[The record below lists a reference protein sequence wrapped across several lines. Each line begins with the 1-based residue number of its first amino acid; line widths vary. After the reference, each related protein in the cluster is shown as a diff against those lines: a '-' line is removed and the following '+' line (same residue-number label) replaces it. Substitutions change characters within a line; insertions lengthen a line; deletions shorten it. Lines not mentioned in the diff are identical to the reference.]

1 MTWDDVEKALSAT
14 DAEERRRGATRLAED
29 RGVVPAALLLRAMG
43 DADWRVRK
51 EAALT
56 AVQLAPSGDVLK
68 ALITAL
74 EPGENVG
81 LRNAAVEAL
90 AGYGVHAILHLAAKL
105 GDLDADGRKLV
116 VDTLAKSGRPE
127 GLPVLRTLLDDADP
141 NVRGAAIEAVA
152 IIGQSCADD
161 AVPLLEAQ
169 LETGDRYERL
179 ASLEGLNRMGAVLPW
194 PMLEPLFGDP
204 VLATAAVVAAGRSGD
219 PDAVPALVRAL
230 PRSGGRDASGITKRV
245 VSDVA
250 LAALVQLARTDAAT
264 LARVRH
270 SLRNAKDLEA
280 PLITIASADEESR
293 DRRRLALATVGLF
306 GSARAAEV
314 AVSALADDAVAG
326 EAEAALVEIG
336 EAAIPAL
343 IDGTRMETESAV
355 CVSLLARYVS
365 QNAAARGAVRAALG
379 SASPE
384 VVAAALVALAEAGDA
399 DTLRP
404 AARQLSSDVAA
415 QVRVA
420 AQRTIQTLAKRH
432 PDEARAFAAAVTPG
446 SPDSEAAALVIDAIG
461 SPVRGG
467 ADEDAAFLCALLSSA
482 EQSVRSAALSALA
495 VVGGELA
502 LEPVVFALSD
512 EEPEV
517 RLAAAR
523 ALGRMRD
530 EDGAVIGFERL
541 VELSRRDDD
550 PLLRAASAR
559 ALGDSGDPRALG
571 PLGVLV
577 KAEPMVAVAALEALG
592 RIVDPG
598 RTELY
603 IEALSHPDAEVV
615 KAALRALSV
624 EAQARGLTH
633 VGACLDHA
641 AWDVRRLA
649 AELLGR
655 AGGET
660 ALGLLRG
667 RLAVEDEPL
676 VKDAVALAINVAEQA
691 SGRRWTAP
699 PPSVG
704 GRRAR

>member
-1 MTWDDVEKALSAT
+1 VTWDDVERALSAL

-29 RGVVPAALLLRAMG
+29 RGVIPTDLLLRALG
-43 DADWRVRK
+43 DSDWRVRK

-56 AVQLAPSGDVLK
+56 AVHLAPSGDVLK
-68 ALITAL
+68 ALLTAL

-90 AGYGVHAILHLAAKL
+90 AGYGVHAISHLAAKV
-105 GDLDADGRKLV
+105 GKLDADGRKLV

-127 GLPVLRTLLDDADP
+127 GLPVLRTLLDDEDP
-141 NVRGAAIEAVA
+141 NVRGAAIEGVA

-169 LETGDRYERL
+169 LEKGDRYERL

-219 PDAVPALVRAL
+219 PDAVPALVREL
-230 PRSGGRDASGITKRV
+230 PRPGGRI
-245 VSDVA
+245 SDVA
-250 LAALVQLARTDAAT
+250 LAALIQLARADVAA

-270 SLRNAKDLEA
+270 SMKNAKQLEPA
-280 PLITIASADEESR
+280 LIAIASGEEESR
-293 DRRRLALATVGLF
+293 ERRRLALATVGMI

-314 AVSALADDAVAG
+314 AVAALADDAVAG
-326 EAEAALVEIG
+326 EAEAALVEMG

-343 IDGTRMETESAV
+343 IDGTRLDAESAV
-355 CVSLLARYVS
+355 CVSLLARFVS
-365 QNAAARGAVRAALG
+365 RHAEAHAAVREALAAD
-379 SASPE
+379 SPE

-399 DTLRP
+399 DALRP
-404 AARQLSSDVAA
+404 AARQLAEDIAP

-420 AQRTIQTLAKRH
+420 AQRTIQALAKRH

-461 SPVRGG
+461 SPVRGSS
-467 ADEDAAFLCALLSSA
+467 DEDAAFLCSLLSSA
-482 EQSVRSAALSALA
+482 EASVRSAALSALS
-495 VVGGELA
+495 VVGGEFA

-512 EEPEV
+512 EEPDV

-530 EDGAVIGFERL
+530 EDGSVIGFDRL
-541 VELSRRDDD
+541 VELSRREDD
-550 PLLRAASAR
+550 PRLRGASAR
-559 ALGDSGDPRALG
+559 ALGDSGDPRALA
-571 PLGVLV
+571 PLGALV

-603 IEALSHPDAEVV
+603 IEALAHSDAEVV

-624 EAQARGLTH
+624 EAQARGLAH

-667 RLAVEDEPL
+667 RLALEDEPL
-676 VKDAVALAINVAEQA
+676 VKDAVSLAINVAEAA